1 MKKNK
6 WTLTIKVKKIK
17 KIKLLRKLSISVLD
31 SMNSLEREIF
41 FFGGFEI
48 TSVTSVSSQVMV
60 FAVSGLFSA
69 ILRWHSFFLILK

>member
-1 MKKNK
+1 
-6 WTLTIKVKKIK
+6 
-17 KIKLLRKLSISVLD
+17 
-31 SMNSLEREIF
+31 MNSLEREIF

-69 ILRWHSFFLILK
+69 ILRWHSFYLILK